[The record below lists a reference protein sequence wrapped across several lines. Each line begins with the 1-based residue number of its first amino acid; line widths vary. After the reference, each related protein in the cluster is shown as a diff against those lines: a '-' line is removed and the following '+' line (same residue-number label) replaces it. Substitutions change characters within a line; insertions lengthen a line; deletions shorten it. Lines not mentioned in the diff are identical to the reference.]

1 MRFGNTI
8 VILALES
15 DRRADQASGPLT
27 GNRLPKTDRL
37 PPLEQERFL
46 WEKIPGGIRHDR

>member
-15 DRRADQASGPLT
+15 DRRADQASGLLT

-37 PPLEQERFL
+37 PPVEQERYSL
-46 WEKIPGGIRHDR
+46 GKNSGMDTP